1 MGTTKREVRIV
12 IDESLYNALAEEAS
26 KRGYESIQ
34 QLILSIISEYL
45 STGAEGEITLDKI
58 RSRVERLVQ
67 DEINRRLSDLDSIR
81 SQVADIIERL
91 EHLEERISKIES
103 KSGEIERPAKGYA
116 GRKSAMERLKE
127 EKVRFEKDFGPRV
140 DREKLI
146 SYFERAG
153 AIVIRT
159 SKERIVV
166 DPDFWEKFKTAIYS
180 IDSIKEED
188 IMAKLGEPGF
198 SLWKALYEDGLV
210 YYDSK
215 SKKWRFTEEI
225 K

>member
-1 MGTTKREVRIV
+1 MSVSKREIKIV
-12 IDESLYNALAEEAS
+12 IDESLYSALAEEAS
-26 KRGYESIQ
+26 KRGYETVQ
-34 QLILSIISEYL
+34 QLIISIISDYL
-45 STGAEGEITLDKI
+45 STGSGREVSLDKI
-58 RSRVERLVQ
+58 RSRVERLIQ
-67 DEINRRLSDLDSIR
+67 DEINKRLSDLDNMR
-81 SQVADIIERL
+81 SQIAGIIERL
-91 EHLEERISKIES
+91 ELLEERVSKIES
-103 KSGEIERPAKGYA
+103 RPGEVERPAKGYPS
-116 GRKSAMERLKE
+116 RKSAMERLRE

-159 SKERIVV
+159 SKERVVV
-166 DPDFWEKFKTAIYS
+166 DPGFWEEFKTTISS
-180 IDSIKEED
+180 IESIKEED
-188 IMAKLGEPGF
+188 LRAKLGEPGF

-215 SKKWRFTEEI
+215 SRKWKFTEEI